1 MSNMPDTSLAHLTTV
16 ALNVKL
22 FAILKSL
29 RKRES
34 RAHKEKS
41 WIPRIKCGAGSAG
54 VYPDQNRG
62 RNDKLFRRFI
72 WCIFSKG

>member
-29 RKRES
+29 PSRE
-34 RAHKEKS
+34 
-41 WIPRIKCGAGSAG
+41 
-54 VYPDQNRG
+54 
-62 RNDKLFRRFI
+62 
-72 WCIFSKG
+72 